1 MVYKLGNISDLASLS
16 INHTKHKEV
25 LARHLSLLTHL
36 YGADRDID
44 HSDGGFV
51 IYAEPGTTEQ
61 RLKACFDYSNHTP
74 EYITYDDNS
83 NLCTILYLINNEFA
97 VTILMASEDVPEE
110 IKEN

>member
-16 INHTKHKEV
+16 INAAKHKEV
-25 LARHLSLLTHL
+25 LARQLSLLTHL

-44 HSDGGFV
+44 HADGGFV

-61 RLKACFDYSNHTP
+61 ALKACFDYSERIP
-74 EYITYDDNS
+74 EYIAYDDDS
-83 NLCTILYLINNEFA
+83 NLCTILYLLNNEFA
-97 VTILMASEDVPEE
+97 VTILMASEDVPAE